1 MILIN
6 CNQKTNFTTNSH
18 IFAPKSMYQRTTF
31 CFIVYIVLLSAVFS
45 SCNRGPESRPSW
57 DVNILAP
64 LLNTSLSIDDL
75 ISDSL
80 LLENSDHSVSLVFS
94 NSLYKFSLAD
104 QAIKIP
110 DTTIKAGFSLENLS
124 LANQTLVYPLS
135 LGQMCQQLGLLGQFI
150 IASNGGIFPI
160 PAIENIATGATDI
173 DATQFFESADL
184 QSGFIDMTLKNELP
198 IEISNIVFL
207 IKNKTD
213 QQVLTQD
220 TFLNLLPGQMQTK
233 VIDLSGKHV
242 EGTLVASIIDLDSP
256 GGVVMIDTSKA
267 LIITMVAHDLVVNSA
282 IAIFPA
288 QNLIEEDKETA
299 YQISGGALL
308 NELRIKSGS
317 LVITLTSTIQQ
328 ESHFEFALPSA
339 KDVYG
344 NFIAI
349 SEDLPAAAAG
359 SSSAV
364 IKSFDLSGYTFNL
377 TGIDGSK
384 HNTYYTHL
392 AAGIDSTGELV
403 NISKEDSVLITYAL
417 QDIVPE
423 YISGYLGQ
431 QIVNIG
437 PDEAMFD
444 GLDKIK
450 SGSIGLASASVNL
463 KITNGVGVLSRL
475 NLYELTASN
484 TLSGKSESLQ
494 WDQLNKPLSILPATE
509 NPFIPALTTF
519 SLDNSNSNI
528 KSLIELLPD
537 KLTYALDIFV
547 NPDGNS
553 SGFNDFTYDSSSL
566 DVSLDIT
573 LPLSLV
579 ADALVLQDTLDF
591 SLGSQEEGDPVIKE
605 GTFSLIAYNGFP
617 FSAVPQLYFYNS
629 ELQFLDSLFTIPAVM
644 APGTLDDQCL
654 VIEKTK
660 SVFSIPVDEAKMQR
674 LRSAA
679 MVVTRSSFSTEVTG
693 SCNSYLTIYDDY
705 LLDLKL
711 TGSFIFYTGY

>member
-1 MILIN
+1 MD
-6 CNQKTNFTTNSH
+6 
-18 IFAPKSMYQRTTF
+18 QRTFF
-31 CFIVYIVLLSAVFS
+31 CFGVSILLLTTVFS
-45 SCNRGPESRPSW
+45 ACTKGPESRPSW
-57 DVNILAP
+57 DVSILAP
-64 LLNTSLSIDDL
+64 LLNTSLSIDNL
-75 ISDSL
+75 IADSL
-80 LLENSDHSVSLVFS
+80 LLQNSDHSVSLVFS

-104 QAIKIP
+104 QAVEIP

-160 PAIENIATGATDI
+160 PAIENITTGATDI

-184 QSGFIDMTLKNELP
+184 QSGFIDMSLKNELP

-220 TFLNLLPGQMQTK
+220 TFLNLLPGAVQTK

-242 EGTLVASIIDLDSP
+242 EGTLEAAIIDLDSP
-256 GGVVMIDTSKA
+256 GGVVMIDTSKS

-288 QNLIEEDKETA
+288 QNLIDEDKETT

-308 NELRIKSGS
+308 NELRIKSGN
-317 LVITLTSTIQQ
+317 LVISLSSTIQQ

-339 KDVYG
+339 KDPYG
-344 NFIAI
+344 NFISI
-349 SEDLPAAAAG
+349 TEDLPAASSG
-359 SSSAV
+359 SSSTV
-364 IKSFDLSGYTFNL
+364 VKTFDLSGYTFNL
-377 TGIDGSK
+377 TGIDGSS
-384 HNTYYTHL
+384 HNTYFTHL
-392 AAGIDSTGELV
+392 VAGIDSTGELV
-403 NISKEDSVLITYAL
+403 NISKDDSVLITYAL

-431 QIVNIG
+431 QIINIG
-437 PDEAMFD
+437 PDEAVFD
-444 GLDKIK
+444 AFNKIK
-450 SGSIGLASASVNL
+450 SGSIGLESASVNL
-463 KITNGVGVLSRL
+463 KITNGVGVVSRL

-484 TLSGKSESLQ
+484 TLSGKSQELQ
-494 WDQLNKPLSILPATE
+494 WDQLNKPLTILPAAE
-509 NPFIPALTTF
+509 NPFVPALSVF

-537 KLTYALDIFV
+537 KLTYALDVFI

-553 SGFNDFTYDSSSL
+553 SGFKDFTYDSSSL

-591 SLGSQEEGDPVIKE
+591 SLGSQEEGDPTIKE
-605 GTFSLIAYNGFP
+605 GTFTLITYNGFP
-617 FSAVPQLYFYNS
+617 FMAVPQLYFYDAQS
-629 ELQFLDSLFTIPAVM
+629 EFLDSLFTVPPLIE
-644 APGTLDDQCL
+644 PGKLNDQCL
-654 VIEKTK
+654 VTEKTK
-660 SVFSIPVDEAKMQR
+660 SVATIPVDESKMQR
-674 LRSAA
+674 LRNAA
-679 MVVTRSSFSTEVTG
+679 RVVMRSSFSTEVSG
-693 SCNSYLTIYDDY
+693 SCSSYLTIYDDY

-711 TGSFIFYTGY
+711 TGSFTFYTGY